1 MALLANSRIVTKFI
15 VVFCVM
21 AGIMVA
27 LATLNGIQI
36 NKIDTDYS
44 ALLENE
50 VIIATEALRARGD
63 IQNIGRQMNNVLLIR
78 EPPSNLDKIASSLL
92 DLQTL
97 IAKSLDKIEQ
107 TGDGKA
113 DAMVNEVRAILE
125 RIKRTSAATIAVK
138 RAAAADHDTVARA
151 TWGGPDGRPLVL
163 GIYDRL
169 ESFSNET
176 LTRIDTISGELSAQ
190 STNTIWLSR
199 ALTGLGLVVGMAL
212 SFFVA
217 LVGIVHP
224 LARLREA
231 MAKIAQGDLAVAI
244 PGVERRDEAGA
255 MAGAVMI
262 FKTNMQKNRE
272 MEEEAK
278 QTDLRVQKERRD
290 AMTQLANSFE
300 SRVMDVVKG
309 VSASST
315 ELQATAQSMSRS
327 ASQSNTQTTTVA
339 AAAEQATANVQT
351 VASAAE
357 QLSASISEISRQVS
371 ESTRISTAASE
382 EAARADAMVQGLA
395 STADRIGAVVKLIN
409 DIASQ
414 TNLLALNATIEAARA
429 GEAGKGFA
437 VVAGEVKGL
446 ANQTGRATEEIGQ
459 QIAAVQ
465 EETRRTVEA
474 IKGITTVI
482 DQVRQISSSIAS
494 AVEEQGAATQEIAR
508 NVQQAAQ
515 GTRDVSHN
523 IMGVSQSVASTGG
536 AAEQLLASASEL
548 ARNSETLRSEVALF
562 LSEVRST

>member
-27 LATLNGIQI
+27 LATLNGVQI
-36 NKIDTDYS
+36 KKIDADYS

-50 VIIATEALRARGD
+50 IIIATEALRARGD
-63 IQNIGRQMNNVLLIR
+63 IQNIGREMNNVLLIAQ
-78 EPPSNLDKIASSLL
+78 PPDTLNKIEASIL
-92 DLQTL
+92 DLQTSV
-97 IAKSLDKIEQ
+97 AKSIDKIEH
-107 TGDGKA
+107 TGDSA
-113 DAMVNEVRAILE
+113 ANAVVREMRAAMDRV
-125 RIKRTSAATIAVK
+125 KRSSAATIAVK
-138 RAAAADHDTVARA
+138 RAAAADHDTAARA
-151 TWGGPDGRPLVL
+151 AWGAPDGRPAVVE
-163 GIYDRL
+163 IYNRL
-169 ESFSNET
+169 ESVSNET
-176 LTRIDTISGELSAQ
+176 LTRIDTISAGLSAQ
-190 STNTIWLSR
+190 SKDTLWLSGL
-199 ALTGLGLVVGMAL
+199 LTGLGLVVGMAL

-224 LARLREA
+224 LARLKEA
-231 MAKIAQGDLAVAI
+231 MTKIAQGDLTVTV
-244 PGVERRDEAGA
+244 PGVERHDEAGA

-262 FKTNMQKNRE
+262 FKTNMQRNRE
-272 MEEEAK
+272 MVEEAK
-278 QTDLRVQKERRD
+278 QTDLRVQKERRA
-290 AMTQLANSFE
+290 AMSELANSFE

-327 ASQSNTQTTTVA
+327 ASQSNTQTTSVA
-339 AAAEQATANVQT
+339 AAAEQATTNVQT

-357 QLSASISEISRQVS
+357 ELSASISEISRQVS

-395 STADRIGAVVKLIN
+395 SAADRIGAVVKLIT

-523 IMGVSQSVASTGG
+523 ILGVSQSVASTGG

-548 ARNSETLRSEVALF
+548 ARNSETLRSEVTLF
-562 LSEVRST
+562 LSEVRSA